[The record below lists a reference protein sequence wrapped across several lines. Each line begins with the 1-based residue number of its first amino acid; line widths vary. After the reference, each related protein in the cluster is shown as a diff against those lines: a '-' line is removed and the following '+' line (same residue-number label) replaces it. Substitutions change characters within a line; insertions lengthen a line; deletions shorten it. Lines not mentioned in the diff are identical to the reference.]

1 MNDDREVILSRVRGV
16 LAPLRKR
23 AAYPSFPD
31 DVAVMHDVVDWKDP
45 WSVFCERTKLVNG
58 EGLERVEDVVVLLTA
73 NQWLHGYCD
82 PQLWPRLAPAFG
94 PEFTV
99 ETAFDRTRVDDY
111 QFGIT
116 RAVGAIAE
124 TGTLILSDASTS
136 CRLGALAPWVH
147 IAVLRREE
155 VMANLAQAVALLGD
169 DPNIIWVT
177 GPSKTA
183 DVEGILIEGVHGPG
197 RQIALLL
204 A

>member
-1 MNDDREVILSRVRGV
+1 MNDDREVIFSRVRGA
-16 LAPLRKR
+16 LAPLTKR
-23 AAYPSFPD
+23 AAYPAYAD
-31 DVAVMHDVVDWKDP
+31 DAAVMHQLVDHMDP
-45 WSVFCERTKLVNG
+45 WTVFRERAKLVNG
-58 EGLERVEDVVVLLTA
+58 EACERVEDVVALLQA

-82 PQLWPRLAPAFG
+82 PKLWPRLAPAFG

-99 ETAFDRTRVDDY
+99 ETAFDRSRVDDY

-124 TGTLILSDASTS
+124 TGTIILSDTTTS
-136 CRLGALAPWVH
+136 SRLGALAPWVH

-155 VMANLAQAVALLGD
+155 MLANVAQAVAMLND

-197 RQIALLL
+197 RQIALLMT
-204 A
+204 